1 MFVLGVTGSL
11 AVGKST
17 VARLLRQNAVPVH
30 DADATVHRLLSGAAV
45 PGVVRAFGTG
55 LVDDTGAVDR
65 AALARVVFSDLEALT
80 RLESLLH
87 PLVMQDRARFL
98 KRSPRARLVAL
109 DIPLLYERGLEGQC
123 DAVLVVHAPLFLQK
137 QRALR
142 RPGMT
147 HERFDN
153 LLARQMPQRE
163 KLRRAQWVVQTG
175 LGLRKTRTALKR
187 LLHCLNARDDSQGG
201 GQ

>member
-1 MFVLGVTGSL
+1 MTGSL

-30 DADATVHRLLSGAAV
+30 DADATVHRLLSVGGAAV
-45 PGVVRAFGTG
+45 PAVVQAFGAG

-65 AALARVVFSDLEALT
+65 VALARVVFSDLEALR

-87 PLVMQDRARFL
+87 PLVRQDRARFL
-98 KRSPRARLVAL
+98 KRAPRTRLVAL

-123 DAVLVVHAPLFLQK
+123 DAVLVVHAPPFLQK

-147 HERFDN
+147 PERFDS
-153 LLARQMPQRE
+153 LLARQMPQHE

-175 LGLRKTRTALKR
+175 LGLRKTRTALEK
-187 LLHCLNARDDSQGG
+187 LLHGLNACDYS
-201 GQ
+201 

>member
-17 VARLLRQNAVPVH
+17 VARLLRQSAVPVH

-45 PGVVRAFGTG
+45 PGVVRAFGPD
-55 LVDDTGAVDR
+55 LVDETGGVDR
-65 AALARVVFSDLEALT
+65 AALARVVFSDMEALT
-80 RLESLLH
+80 RLESILH
-87 PLVMQDRARFL
+87 PLVRQDRARFL
-98 KRSPRARLVAL
+98 KRFARVRVVAL
-109 DIPLLYERGLEGQC
+109 DIPLLYERGLEEQC
-123 DAVLVVHAPLFLQK
+123 DAILVVHAPPFLQR

-147 HERFDN
+147 VERFDS

-175 LGLRKTRTALKR
+175 LGLRKTRTGLER
-187 LLHCLNARDDSQGG
+187 FLRSLNARDDSQGG
-201 GQ
+201 DQ

>member
-45 PGVVRAFGTG
+45 PEVVRAFGTG

-123 DAVLVVHAPLFLQK
+123 DAVLVVHAPPFLQK